1 MTPLAARKELLISP
15 PPGSRQY
22 HTNHG
27 TRPRWTGFGVVY
39 LSSLIQPRDRNTSS
53 RQQVSANGSSSL
65 KEAEKDYST
74 TKHERLW
81 SLENW
86 RRYLEDK
93 PATDSHQQG
102 GTGFLH
108 GSSSTLFECRR
119 KKQKINRI
127 STNYLQGCLD
137 IRLIVAKRNHDN
149 DYNCD
154 IYIKS
159 EITLCTVTFVS
170 LLEMNDTQ
178 SMRVGR
184 WRESV
189 IKSGQ
194 KEEMH

>member
-1 MTPLAARKELLISP
+1 MAHVQDGLDLEWFICPPWFSP
-15 PPGSRQY
+15 EIEIRPPGSRSALTAAALWKTQRK
-22 HTNHG
+22 T
-27 TRPRWTGFGVVY
+27 TPPRSTSVCGVW
-39 LSSLIQPRDRNTSS
+39 
-53 RQQVSANGSSSL
+53 
-65 KEAEKDYST
+65 K
-74 TKHERLW
+74 
-81 SLENW
+81 NW

-108 GSSSTLFECRR
+108 GNSSTLFECRW
-119 KKQKINRI
+119 KKQKINHI